1 MTESSTYIVVR
12 KNANEFSYGEP
23 IYAGSDRE
31 FALSLKSSVFVVFEF
46 NIQGRYVRIYE
57 DNGK

>member
-1 MTESSTYIVVR
+1 MTESSTYVVVR

-23 IYAGSDRE
+23 IYAGPDRE
-31 FALSLKSSVFVVFEF
+31 FALSLKTSVFVVFEF